1 MTTIIAKTSE
11 QTYPKV
17 PIGVHKARCIKVI
30 DLGTQKQDFK
40 GDVSWKR
47 QALVIWELPE
57 QLSNDLPMT
66 ISKFYSLTL
75 HEKSN
80 LGQDLVSWRG
90 RPFTE
95 TEKAGFNITKLIG
108 QTCQVQVMH
117 KDNGKEKISNIIP
130 LPKDM
135 KIKDQCY
142 PSVSFSI
149 DDFQKGQKESFN
161 QLSEGI
167 RNMILRSKELD
178 GLDQSDN
185 GDEGNGN
192 NIGEVPF

>member
-1 MTTIIAKTSE
+1 MTTIIAKTNE

-17 PIGVHKARCIKVI
+17 PIGMHKARCIKVI

-66 ISKFYSLTL
+66 ISKFYNLSL

-80 LGQDLVSWRG
+80 LGMDLVSWRG
-90 RPFTE
+90 RPFTA
-95 TEKAGFNITKLIG
+95 TEADGFDIIKLLG
-108 QTCQVQVMH
+108 QTCQLQVMH
-117 KDNGKEKISNIIP
+117 KDNGKEKITNILP

-135 KIKDQCY
+135 KINEQY
-142 PSVSFSI
+142 NSSVSFSI
-149 DDFQKGQKESFN
+149 DDFQKGQKESFS

>member
-17 PIGVHKARCIKVI
+17 PIGMHKARCIKVI

-135 KIKDQCY
+135 KINEQYY

>member
-17 PIGVHKARCIKVI
+17 PIGMHKARCIKVI

-66 ISKFYSLTL
+66 ISKFYNLSL

-80 LGQDLVSWRG
+80 LGMDLVSWRG
-90 RPFTE
+90 RPFTA
-95 TEKAGFNITKLIG
+95 TEADGFDIIKLLG
-108 QTCQVQVMH
+108 QTCQLQVMH
-117 KDNGKEKISNIIP
+117 KDNGKEKITNILP

-135 KIKDQCY
+135 KINEQY
-142 PSVSFSI
+142 NSSVSFSI
-149 DDFQKGQKESFN
+149 DDFQKGQKESFS